1 MKNLQLKK
9 ECFEMTKEEIINLID
24 NRIKSEYE
32 KYKKTEWSKIAAH
45 KIYDSLINL
54 LSNKKQL
61 CQNNNL
67 KNKILL

>member
-1 MKNLQLKK
+1 MK
-9 ECFEMTKEEIINLID
+9 
-24 NRIKSEYE
+24 

-61 CQNNNL
+61 
-67 KNKILL
+67 